1 MPVPTVNMDAP
12 PIIRIENVSKVFDEH
27 IAVDQVSLEIY
38 PGEYFS
44 LLGGSGSG
52 KSTLLRML
60 AGFDVPTKGKIYI
73 DGVEVSEIPPYAR
86 PVNMMFQSYALFPHM
101 TVESNIAFGLKQDKL
116 PKAEIKKRVEEVLAL
131 VQMEQ
136 LSKRKPH
143 QLSGGQRQRVAL
155 ARCLA
160 KRPKVLLLDEPLS
173 ALDKK
178 LRDKMQFELVDIQEK
193 LGMTFVMV
201 THDQSEA
208 MTMSTRLAIMNEGA
222 LEQVGTPTQIYEFPN
237 NRFAANFIGSTNMFE
252 GTLIENEKDH
262 ALIKILDTGCDNCVF
277 LVDHGV
283 ESQIGEDI
291 WVAVRPE
298 KVEIS
303 KTPPDNYSPER
314 PVNCIKGVVSQIAY
328 LGGLSTYHINLPNG
342 QTLKAT
348 DFNIERKANNPT
360 WDDTVY
366 LTWEPNNIMVL
377 TS

>member
-1 MPVPTVNMDAP
+1 MNAP
-12 PIIRIENVSKVFDEH
+12 PIIRIENVSKVFEDH

-38 PGEYFS
+38 PGEFFS

-52 KSTLLRML
+52 KTTLLRMI
-60 AGFDVPTKGKIYI
+60 AGFEIPSKGKIFI

-101 TVESNIAFGLKQDKL
+101 NVEHNIAFGLKQDKL
-116 PKAEIKKRVEEVLAL
+116 PKAEIKKRVEEVLIL
-131 VQMEQ
+131 VQMQ
-136 LSKRKPH
+136 HLAKRKPH

-178 LRDKMQFELVDIQEK
+178 LREKMQFELVDIQEK
-193 LGMTFVMV
+193 LGMTFVTV

-208 MTMSTRLAIMNEGA
+208 MTMSTRLAIMNDGA

-252 GTLIENEKDH
+252 GTLTENEKDH
-262 ALIKILDTGCDNCVF
+262 AVVKPIDTGCEKCIF

-283 ESQIGEDI
+283 ESQLGEDL

-303 KTPPDNYSPER
+303 KTPPENYNFER
-314 PVNCIKGVVSQIAY
+314 PINCLKGVVSQIAY
-328 LGGLSTYHINLPNG
+328 LGGLSTYHVTLPNG
-342 QTLKAT
+342 QVIKAT